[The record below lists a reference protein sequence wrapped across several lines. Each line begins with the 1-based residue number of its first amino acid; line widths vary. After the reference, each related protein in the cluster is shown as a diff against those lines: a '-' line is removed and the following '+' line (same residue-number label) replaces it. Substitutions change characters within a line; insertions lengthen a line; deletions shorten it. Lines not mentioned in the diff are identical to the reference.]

1 MLERFTEHARTAV
14 LDAKA
19 IASRRGDAEVGSLH
33 LLSALTTGDSVAARV
48 LADLG
53 VDTAA
58 VDRVLGP
65 GGASLPGGDEAD
77 AEALQ
82 AIGIDLDEIRRRIE
96 DSFGEGALRRVPQAR
111 RGPFSWNGRS
121 PMTDE
126 AKMTL
131 AASLRE
137 AQGLH
142 HGYIGSEHLLL
153 GLLRTADRR
162 RPGRLRQAVDSL
174 GISYPAV
181 RERVLAYLATR

>member
-1 MLERFTEHARTAV
+1 MLERFTDKARRTVFDARSIAV
-14 LDAKA
+14 
-19 IASRRGDAEVGSLH
+19 RRGDAEISALH

-65 GGASLPGGDEAD
+65 GGTPLPGSDEAD

-82 AIGIDLDEIRRRIE
+82 AIGIDLDEIKRRIE
-96 DSFGEGALRRVPQAR
+96 ESFGAGALERVPPTR
-111 RGPFSWNGRS
+111 RGPFSWIGRS
-121 PMTDE
+121 PLTDE

-137 AQGLH
+137 AREMH
-142 HGYIGSEHLLL
+142 HSYIGTEHLLL
-153 GLLRTADRR
+153 GLLSTAGRR
-162 RPGRLRQAVDSL
+162 RRGRLRQAVDEL
-174 GISYPAV
+174 GISYQAA